1 MKNWNKLGLLA
12 FLLIVLIIVGCSTA
26 SATYDRSKAVKYA
39 YTWGKS
45 HNPDYHFFS
54 SSGDCAN
61 FVSQCLYAG
70 GWTMIGK
77 EKDYQSSDA
86 WYYHSWGP
94 TRWWKGYSRTWSVAN
109 ELGIFLDRHP
119 ERADSRKYI
128 PNPIPKND
136 NWALNYEVGDVVII
150 DEIGGGKEEGK
161 LDHAMIISKIE
172 PNEIYLAAHTNPQTE
187 KKISEIMNTEG
198 YSNDKFVYWHILGCS
213 LTVTPTLGPQGTTF
227 TFSGNGYTPNKDVNL
242 YIRNPFPD
250 ASVSTLTKK
259 ADKTG
264 TLRYNY
270 PSSCKSKAGTYT
282 IWAIDKT
289 TGVKSNEVQ
298 EIILASDKC
307 SISPV
312 TLSVKPNSGQQGTK
326 FGFSGSGYTQ
336 NKKIELHVRNPDNSE
351 ILVSTLTASNSGAIN
366 YNYPSTTANKAGV
379 YNFWAIDKSTGQ
391 KSSEVPVTIT
401 GQAVITI
408 QSMSPTVVAPG
419 GKVTFVFNI
428 NNPTTK
434 NIENVRLGAQIKTTD
449 TQGEWIDDPAN
460 DKIVTLLPGAHD
472 YSRAFKVSQSAVSGI
487 YDARWVILNNANGNW
502 FDSKTMT
509 KILEIKNALPTIAT
523 QSISP
528 TVVAPGGKITF
539 VFNINNP
546 TIKNIENARLGAQI
560 KTTDT
565 QGEWIDD
572 PANDKIVTLLPGAH
586 DYSRAF
592 KVSQSAVSGIYDA
605 RWVILNNANGNW
617 FDSKTMTKI
626 LEIKNALPNLPVTLT
641 VSPSSGQQG
650 TTFTFSGNGYTPNG
664 AIEYHVKKPD
674 NTEYPATTLT
684 ASSSGVLSYLYKSTT
699 ASMVGTYTIWA
710 IDKTTGKVSTEVK
723 ETITAAPVV
732 PVTLTVSP
740 SSGQQGTTFT
750 FSGNGYTPNGAIEWH
765 VKKPENVE
773 YPAATLYA
781 DASGG
786 LKNSYTSTSN
796 SMIGTYT
803 IWAIDK
809 TTGRQSNNV
818 QETIT

>member
-198 YSNDKFVYWHILGCS
+198 YSNDKFVYWHIFGCS

-509 KILEIKNALPTIAT
+509 KILEIKNALP
-523 QSISP
+523 
-528 TVVAPGGKITF
+528 
-539 VFNINNP
+539 
-546 TIKNIENARLGAQI
+546 
-560 KTTDT
+560 
-565 QGEWIDD
+565 
-572 PANDKIVTLLPGAH
+572 
-586 DYSRAF
+586 
-592 KVSQSAVSGIYDA
+592 
-605 RWVILNNANGNW
+605 
-617 FDSKTMTKI
+617 
-626 LEIKNALPNLPVTLT
+626 NLPVTLT

-765 VKKPENVE
+765 VKKPDNVE